1 MSDAKPT
8 RPNNQTRA
16 TEREDAQRHAGPDRP
31 PTPDEE
37 ARAEGLRPDPEV
49 AEEYEEA
56 IERGARQ
63 KGEGRIP

>member
-1 MSDAKPT
+1 MSDGKPT
-8 RPNNQTRA
+8 RPSDETRA
-16 TEREDAQRHAGPDRP
+16 AEREDAEQHAGPDRP

-37 ARAEGLRPDPEV
+37 ALTDQSRPDPEV